1 MTILESLRNELI
13 GIGLPKLSLVLGET
27 EAGTKKAV
35 DAVVPVLLSKILGFS
50 STQRGAEEVLD
61 LLATKST
68 AITADSLDTA
78 LQDYQRSGGQVP
90 GMLNNFIE
98 KVCGGSVQ
106 SRATMAALGAVSGAS
121 IPTAERLVRIMSPMI
136 LGRIRS
142 ALPAQTS
149 VASLMNLAANELPQV
164 RRSIPEGFQAV
175 SVAGGS
181 APRGARG
188 AAGDW
193 GPGRWLLPLLGAALV
208 LGGVWLYSRQGSVP
222 EIARR
227 TAPEQQLGEEAR
239 AGLAREEQ
247 PRNNL
252 ITIRLP
258 NGESM
263 RSPIGG
269 FVDRL
274 VKTVGGAGSVGAPL
288 VCDQLRFAA
297 GAPTLEDS
305 SNTQLDE
312 IAKILKAYPA
322 VEVKLAG
329 YSDNV
334 GDPDANITLTA
345 ERAAAVKEA
354 LIQRDVAARR
364 MQIAGYGAGAPIAS
378 NDTEEGRQR
387 NHRIEIEVIRR

>member
-13 GIGLPKLSLVLGET
+13 GVGLPKLSLALGET

-35 DAVVPVLLSKILGFS
+35 DAIIPVLLSKILGFS

-61 LLATKST
+61 ILASKST
-68 AITADSLDTA
+68 AVTADSLDAA
-78 LQDYQRSGGQVP
+78 LQAYQESGRKEP
-90 GMLNNFIE
+90 GLLAGFIE
-98 KVCGGSVQ
+98 KVCGGAVQ

-175 SVAGGS
+175 SIAGSS
-181 APRGARG
+181 ARRATSGE
-188 AAGDW
+188 AGEW
-193 GPGRWLLPLLGAALV
+193 GQGRWLLPLLGAALV
-208 LGGVWLYSRQGSVP
+208 LGGIWLYSRQGSVP
-222 EIARR
+222 EVARQ
-227 TAPEQQLGEEAR
+227 AIPEPQLGEEAR

-269 FVDRL
+269 FVDLL
-274 VKTVGGAGSVGAPL
+274 VKTVGGAGSIGAPL
-288 VCDQLRFAA
+288 VCDQLRFASGTA
-297 GAPTLEDS
+297 SLEGS
-305 SNTQLDE
+305 SNVQLDE
-312 IAKILKAYPA
+312 IAKVLKAYPA

-345 ERAAAVKEA
+345 ERAATVKEA
-354 LIQRDVAARR
+354 LIQRDVAPRR
-364 MQIAGYGAGAPIAS
+364 MQIAGYGAGAPIAT